1 MKSLSEKMLLDL
13 CRWLAG
19 QDGQLQKEVIPILH
33 INYDYT
39 PEDFETLNIC
49 SADEA
54 KEYIEEYKLCNE

>member
-1 MKSLSEKMLLDL
+1 MKTLSEKMLCDL

-19 QDGQLQKEVIPILH
+19 QDGQLQKEAIPILH
-33 INYDYT
+33 LHYGYT

-54 KEYIEEYKLCNE
+54 SEYIEEYKLCNE